1 MNAVVIALF
10 LSLAA
15 NRIIEALIRPIKE
28 QLAASGKEISW
39 WWLIYVSW
47 VFGGALA
54 WLAGLHLFEAYLPGY
69 PIVDRVLT
77 AIVVGGGANLINGIF
92 GSE

>member
-1 MNAVVIALF
+1 MGAVAIALF

-15 NRIIEALIRPIKE
+15 NRIIEALVRPIKE
-28 QLAASGKEISW
+28 RLAAQGNEISW

-54 WLAGLHLFEAYLPGY
+54 WLAGLQLFAEYLPAY

-77 AIVVGGGANLINGIF
+77 AIVVGGGANLIHGIF
-92 GSE
+92 GDE

>member
-1 MNAVVIALF
+1 MEALTVATF

-15 NRIIEALIRPIKE
+15 NRIIEAIVRPIKE
-28 QLAASGKEISW
+28 NLDIDTSW

-54 WLAGLHLFEAYLPGY
+54 WLAGLHLYADYIPDY
-69 PIVDRVLT
+69 PIVDQVLT
-77 AIVVGGGANLINGIF
+77 AITVGGGANLINIF
-92 GSE
+92 QE

>member
-1 MNAVVIALF
+1 MDAILVALF

-28 QLAASGKEISW
+28 RLAAAGEDPSW

-54 WLAGLHLFEAYLPGY
+54 WLAGLHLFSAYLPGY
-69 PIVDRVLT
+69 PIVDQVLT

-92 GSE
+92 NGE